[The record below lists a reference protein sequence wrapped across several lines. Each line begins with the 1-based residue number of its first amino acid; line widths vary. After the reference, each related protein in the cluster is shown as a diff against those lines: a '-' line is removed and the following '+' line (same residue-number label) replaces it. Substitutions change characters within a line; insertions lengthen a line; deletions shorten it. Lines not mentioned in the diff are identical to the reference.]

1 MVAGGRPAVA
11 SAAVNRHRLPVLLL
25 APCLAGCIATTP
37 IQVTDRSASQP
48 SARVSFQ
55 LSGDQE
61 TPSRPHDGVAFELGA
76 TGRSGSAGQSLAAG
90 QPDVVLGGQT
100 FTGPLQLTN
109 QVDFRYY
116 EGVFRV
122 RKFFND
128 ALGIEALIGL
138 GYTSLDLAVSAPGQR
153 ATEDRSRG
161 GLAVGLG
168 GVWRVLP
175 STSLQARWTGFSS
188 FDAIFFPTEPMTNTR
203 VELHLVQAL
212 GRNAALRA
220 GWTEWRLSSEN
231 SPNSDFKATFSGP
244 ALGLELMF

>member
-1 MVAGGRPAVA
+1 MFAGGRPTVG
-11 SAAVNRHRLPVLLL
+11 SAAVNRYRLPVLLL
-25 APCLAGCIATTP
+25 APGLAGCLATTP
-37 IQVTDRSASQP
+37 IQVSDHNTFLP

-55 LSGDQE
+55 RSADPE
-61 TPSRPHDGVAFELGA
+61 TPSRPHDGTAFELGV
-76 TGRSGSAGQSLAAG
+76 TGNRGRGGQPLAAG

-109 QVDFRYY
+109 KFDFRYY
-116 EGVFRV
+116 EGVFRF

-128 ALGIEALIGL
+128 ALGVEALIGL
-138 GYTSLDLAVSAPGQR
+138 GYTTLDVTVSAPGLR
-153 ATEDRSRG
+153 ATENRDMG
-161 GLAVGLG
+161 GFVVGLG

-175 STSLQARWTGFSS
+175 STSLQARGTVFSS

-203 VELHLVQAL
+203 VDIHLVQAL

-231 SPNSDFKATFSGP
+231 SPSSDFKATFSGP